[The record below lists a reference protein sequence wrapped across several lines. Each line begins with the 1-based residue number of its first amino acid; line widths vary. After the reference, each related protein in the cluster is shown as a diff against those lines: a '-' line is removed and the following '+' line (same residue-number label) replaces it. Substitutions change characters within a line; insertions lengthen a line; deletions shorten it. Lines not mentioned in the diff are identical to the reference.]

1 MYRYQFRPLF
11 GDVDAMEIVYYGNYL
26 RFFEKGRAELMRST
40 GKPYS
45 DLAQEGLHLP
55 VTEANLRYRR
65 GAGYDELIVVETT
78 VAWIKAASLRFDY
91 RIVREND
98 LDQAV
103 ELVTGFTTHACVDLN
118 GKVQRLPPWVRES
131 LSEHLAA

>member
-1 MYRYQFRPLF
+1 MHRYQFRPLF

-40 GKPYS
+40 SKPYTA
-45 DLAQEGLHLP
+45 LAQEGLHLP

-65 GAGYDELIVVETT
+65 GAGYDELLVVETT

-91 RIVREND
+91 RIVRGND
-98 LDQAV
+98 PSQAV

-118 GKVQRLPPWVRES
+118 GKVRRLPPWVRES
-131 LSEHLAA
+131 LSEHLAP